1 MSEEQDP
8 QSTSEEDTTSDE
20 DESTPNA
27 GVSYVANPYFNK
39 SKRSKKE
46 EESDSDSDIS
56 DSDDSD
62 DEDDDSIDESED
74 DKSDKET
81 DPVDEE
87 DPLIKALK
95 ASREKAERKSPCD
108 LTYDC
113 HITDLSFHPKLPL
126 IAHSTIDGRLLIH
139 EYSNEVNEL
148 KNKSRIHKGSVRSIE
163 FNNSGSSI
171 VTGGEDKTFQVIDSV
186 STAFL
191 NTTHIPSLLYLFAN

>member
-46 EESDSDSDIS
+46 EESDSDSDVS

-113 HITDLSFHPKLPL
+113 HITDLSFHPKNNL

-186 STAFL
+186 SMAFFENL
-191 NTTHIPSLLYLFAN
+191 THTSVIFVHF